1 MVVSSQPV
9 LPSILAATPSCID
22 GHRIL
27 KSRGPLTRCLE
38 EEDDKLCDDA
48 DYVPSNSTIRVKV
61 FLPNGFPLFVVL
73 KSDATVQDAIEKTI
87 RKSNALLLRF
97 QRKMKELK
105 EARQRQLAEKLS
117 RSPVETDAKSPSDA
131 PEPSR
136 RPLGSESFAT
146 LRSEEFAGSRAMALL
161 SDGMAYELRMEI
173 ADGECDMDVPG
184 TLLFFLRNSAGARWR
199 AEELSRRRGAELLPG
214 VGPRLPAA
222 Q

>member
-1 MVVSSQPV
+1 MN
-9 LPSILAATPSCID
+9 
-22 GHRIL
+22 
-27 KSRGPLTRCLE
+27 SRGPLTRCLE

-48 DYVPSNSTIRVKV
+48 DFVPNASTIRVKV
-61 FLPNGFPLFVVL
+61 FLPNGFPLFVIL

-173 ADGECDMDVPG
+173 ADGECDMDFPG
-184 TLLFFLRNSAGARWR
+184 KF
-199 AEELSRRRGAELLPG
+199 
-214 VGPRLPAA
+214 RLPREK
-222 Q
+222 